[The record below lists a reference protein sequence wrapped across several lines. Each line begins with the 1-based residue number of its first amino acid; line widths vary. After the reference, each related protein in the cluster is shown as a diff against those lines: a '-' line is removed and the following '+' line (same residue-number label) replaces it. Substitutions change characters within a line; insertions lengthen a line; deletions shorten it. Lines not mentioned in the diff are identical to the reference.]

1 MHQRASF
8 HSPDQ
13 IGLCDEIFTLGRI
26 AIRGQN
32 NGAILSRRST
42 IGINVPVNFV
52 IVAI

>member
-1 MHQRASF
+1 MHQRAGF

-26 AIRGQN
+26 TIRGQS
-32 NGAILSRRST
+32 NGAILSRRRT
-42 IGINVPVNFV
+42 IGTDVPVNFV